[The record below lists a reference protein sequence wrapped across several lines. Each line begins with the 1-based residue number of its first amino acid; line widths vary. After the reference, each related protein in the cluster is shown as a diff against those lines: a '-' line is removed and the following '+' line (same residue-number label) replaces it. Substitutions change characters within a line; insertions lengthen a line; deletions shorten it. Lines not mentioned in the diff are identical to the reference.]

1 MRFTKIPL
9 IAILLAGALSL
20 LFLLPAF
27 GQTSG
32 EIERTEGRDTSGDLM
47 VGVFD
52 DVLDAQT
59 VKLRAAQHTGR
70 PGQTFYI
77 PGATGDSPAISPAT
91 ATGIGDVGDPLVS
104 AIPDRDHANA
114 GTVRTSDPAL
124 LISGHIDTRNT
135 TSNEVLYVANT
146 DDAYNTVLISF
157 KAADANGCVDADGD
171 PNYPKAIVS
180 NARANTSIEV
190 PLVETGTDEVD
201 AQGNSTGQVY
211 LQAFFKVVD
220 ATASPALMKV
230 DGQDCDDFTSATAP
244 LAQIPARHN
253 DRLTVR
259 IESQPSNISLTVDA
273 EGPEI
278 NLLSP
283 VDNSVVQPSD
293 LSFRFDVRDLDSGLR
308 HDGEQVTST
317 DGDRTS
323 IDPDRDGVRGAEPLS
338 VSTADELFPGASGR
352 AAEIEAVYRAI
363 ATGFTA
369 LLGDADRDDDITN
382 QGRWTPIGS
391 RPGAGYAFSSSGAG
405 FSDGNYNLQ
414 FRAVDRVGNATLS
427 DAELDTDGDAP
438 YVFEVDDTKPDL
450 RPDDGVR
457 TGISYDNTKAVG
469 EEKVD
474 RSAIALRF
482 TDQINAGDIR
492 LNQITV
498 AGNTVIGVIQ
508 PNREPIVKRGQT
520 GDADP
525 ADCTLALTIDHDN
538 DDATA
543 NIANP
548 NLCPGKDILGNELQ
562 DPRDRVYILL
572 GSPLAADATPTV
584 ALLTGAAQD
593 LAGNTLEKAVEK
605 DASDWIAPTLTVS
618 VTGTKGDR
626 PIANA
631 DGGFTIDVRSDED
644 LNGRPQVQFLD
655 LVGMDNG
662 ANEDPRFTYSTSAAA
677 NTSCNLTPQED
688 DNHWTR
694 ECKVSALE
702 ANFEGVVGIIVV
714 ARDSGA
720 EQGNI
725 GSTPGWS
732 DTPHQERGA
741 LPVPESAGSGVGVAI
756 DAEAMDD
763 AGLLV
768 EIDRSFNGGNLA
780 TAPSGQMPPREEA
793 VTPQSGSDAK
803 KTESP
808 NPFIQLNFRE
818 EGSEYLVLRDNTDPV
833 PGGPIKDSH
842 GTVTITEI
850 ELDGEDVTDK
860 LSRVDKAQ
868 FSVVLRDLAVGKYTL
883 TYKAEDDAG
892 NKYDDGEFKFEVLQ
906 RKAYKVSVNPG
917 WNLISLP
924 GDPDNMA
931 IADVLSGTELLTPV
945 LGYQNGDWL
954 TARRSDDGWEGSL
967 TEIKAGYGYW
977 VHAQTFETISTLLT
991 EINPAATP
999 PTVPVTRGWN
1009 LLGVIDIA
1017 QRSAG
1022 SPPGDEGE
1030 NADEADNYFGSIPW
1044 KVAYAYK
1051 TQESVWVRTTPGE
1064 ETTGCSDED
1073 DDTVCDNEIANG
1085 AGYWVWSERPSTLV
1099 P

>member
-32 EIERTEGRDTSGDLM
+32 EIERTEGREATGDLV

-52 DVLDAQT
+52 DVVDAQT

-70 PGQTFYI
+70 PGQTFYV
-77 PGATGDSPAISPAT
+77 PGATGDSPAILPAT

-104 AIPDRDHANA
+104 AIPARGSAGA
-114 GTVRTSDPAL
+114 GTVRTTDPAL

-146 DDAYNTVLISF
+146 DAAYNTVLISF
-157 KAADANGCVDADGD
+157 KTDKVTGAGINTEADECGTAEA

-180 NARANTSIEV
+180 NPRSNVTIDV
-190 PLVETGTDEVD
+190 PLV
-201 AQGNSTGQVY
+201 STSSDDPDDSTKRY

-220 ATASPALMKV
+220 ATADPEPDEMH
-230 DGQDCDDFTSATAP
+230 GQACATFGTATAP
-244 LAQIPARHN
+244 TAQIPARHN

-259 IESQPSNISLTVDA
+259 IENQPSNISLTVDA

-283 VDNSVVQPSD
+283 VDASVVRSAN

-317 DGDRTS
+317 DGDLTS

-338 VSTADELFPGASGR
+338 VSTAAELFPGSSGR
-352 AAEIEAVYRAI
+352 SAEIQAVYAERELA
-363 ATGFTA
+363 FS
-369 LLGDADRDDDITN
+369 DRLDTSTRTDDITN
-382 QGRWTPIGS
+382 QGRWTPIGG
-391 RPGAGYAFSSSGAG
+391 RAGAGYTFSSSGAG
-405 FSDGNYNLQ
+405 FDSADYNLQ
-414 FRAVDRVGNATLS
+414 FRAMDRVGNATTS
-427 DAELDTDGDAP
+427 DAELDSPTTDEP
-438 YVFEVDDTKPDL
+438 FVFTVDDENPTLVP
-450 RPDDGVR
+450 GQVR

-469 EEKVD
+469 EEIVD
-474 RSAIALRF
+474 RSAIALIF
-482 TDQINAGDIR
+482 SEAINAGDIR
-492 LNQITV
+492 LSQITV
-498 AGNTVIGVIQ
+498 AGNTVTGVIQ
-508 PNREPIVKRGQT
+508 PNRAPIVWRGQVN
-520 GDADP
+520 DAQTNPASCTTPETIPDP
-525 ADCTLALTIDHDN
+525 
-538 DDATA
+538 DDSNN

-548 NLCPGKDILGNELQ
+548 NRCPGKDILGDELP
-562 DPRDRVYILL
+562 DPRTRVYILL
-572 GSPLAADATPTV
+572 GTPLAADATPTV
-584 ALLTGAAQD
+584 ALLSGAVQD
-593 LAGNTLEKAVEK
+593 LAGNSLDKAVEI
-605 DASDWIAPTLTVS
+605 DADDWIAPTLTVS

-626 PIANA
+626 PVANA
-631 DGGFTIDVRSDED
+631 DGSFTIDVRSDED
-644 LNGRPQVQFLD
+644 LNGRPQVQFVD
-655 LVGMDNG
+655 LEGMDNG
-662 ANEDPRFTYSTSAAA
+662 ANEDPRFTYSTNGGA
-677 NTSCNLTPQED
+677 NTSCTLTPQED

-694 ECKVSALE
+694 ECKVSTHLDDS
-702 ANFEGVVGIIVV
+702 FEGVVGIIVV
-714 ARDSGA
+714 ARDDGA
-720 EQGNI
+720 GNI
-725 GSTPGWS
+725 GITPGWS
-732 DTPHQERGA
+732 EAPHQKSGSLPAPVGGA
-741 LPVPESAGSGVGVAI
+741 AI
-756 DAEAMDD
+756 DAEKMDD

-768 EIDRSFNGGNLA
+768 EIDRSFNGDNSA
-780 TAPSGQMPPREEA
+780 TAPSGQTPPREEA

-803 KTESP
+803 KTESR
-808 NPFIQLNFRE
+808 NPFIQLNFTK
-818 EGSEYLVLRDNTDPV
+818 EGSEYLVLRDGENEV
-833 PGGPIKDSH
+833 SGGPIKDSH

-868 FSVVLRDLAVGKYTL
+868 FSVVLRDLDVGKYTL

-892 NKYDDGEFKFEVLQ
+892 NKYNDGEFKFEVLQ

-924 GDPDNMA
+924 GDPDNTA

-967 TEIKAGYGYW
+967 TDIEAGYGYW

-991 EINPAATP
+991 EIDPASTP

-1022 SPPGDEGE
+1022 SPPGGEGE

-1085 AGYWVWSERPSTLV
+1085 NGYWVWSERPSTLV